1 MFTID
6 TVVDQATK
14 TAKQFTAYIQDK
26 DIQKNVNSLVEAQAT
41 FTKDVYKSNLELAT
55 LVKESVET
63 SVKSFDASKL
73 FNFAK

>member
-26 DIQKNVNSLVEAQAT
+26 DIQKNVNSMVETQAT
-41 FTKDVYKSNLELAT
+41 FAKDVYKSNLELAT
-55 LVKESVET
+55 MVKDSVT
-63 SVKSFDASKL
+63 ASAKNFDASK
-73 FNFAK
+73 FFSFGK